1 MLRVRADAWWKGG
14 RGATFSHSQTLE
26 CALDAP
32 IRARGW
38 PLSGRNYP
46 PFWQEEAINVVAIQD
61 VQKFT
66 LFCIIGIIT

>member
-1 MLRVRADAWWKGG
+1 MRGG
-14 RGATFSHSQTLE
+14 RVAGAQPSRTRRSLE
-26 CALDAP
+26 CALGAP